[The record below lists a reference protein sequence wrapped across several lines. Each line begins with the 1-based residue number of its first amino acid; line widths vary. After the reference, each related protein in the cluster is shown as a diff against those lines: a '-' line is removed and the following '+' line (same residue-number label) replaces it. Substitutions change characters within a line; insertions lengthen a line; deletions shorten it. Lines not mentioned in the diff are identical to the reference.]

1 MAEKIKDGALEN
13 VTGGTAEFE
22 DIKRDEFEKAWDSM
36 SLDAKGHTGTEL
48 EDLYTQWQRAGFKPD
63 AKRFLETCKLL

>member
-22 DIKRDEFEKAWDSM
+22 DITRDEFEKAWDFLK
-36 SLDAKGHTGTEL
+36 LDEKGHTGPEL
-48 EDLYTQWQRAGFKPD
+48 EDLYTQWQMDGFKPD
-63 AKRFLETCKLL
+63 AMTFLRNCKLL